1 MALAEMLKVSQ
12 GAISQWESGT
22 TKPSLKHLLMLSSIF
37 SCSINE
43 LFEKREGWRT
53 NGKRKKLFYPGEI
66 ERKAK

>member
-1 MALAEMLKVSQ
+1 MLIKFLRRKKGLSQMALAEMLKVSQ

-43 LFEKREGWRT
+43 LFEKREG
-53 NGKRKKLFYPGEI
+53 
-66 ERKAK
+66 